1 MAMFVHLTAAANAP
15 RIRRAGIRADSRG
28 QDGARGLYCFP
39 VLPSYTLTHQWLRE
53 LARFGPKGSLV
64 AVHVRLDDAQE
75 VLTGHYR
82 DRAGSAQQSVSAAEA
97 VRRIGALADPRGW
110 EVFLPR
116 AVGTREV
123 HRIRAVPQVAGWR
136 YVPNAHGTRPCTCF
150 GCRIR
155 GEYGGRRLRER
166 HPHPLDGPPPP
177 VPVLLARIRAAG
189 PPDVSGDP
197 GDPGNAGDP
206 AELRAVLHWFGMRR
220 RGPVDDLA
228 PLAAHPDPGV
238 RAELVWAVGSWS
250 TPGTAE
256 LLDRLAEDP
265 HPDVR
270 AAVEAV
276 RDR

>member
-28 QDGARGLYCFP
+28 QGGARGLYCFP

-82 DRAGSAQQSVSAAEA
+82 DRAAGAQQSVSAAEA

-116 AVGTREV
+116 PVGAREV

-136 YVPNAHGTRPCTCF
+136 YVPNAHGTRPCVCF
-150 GCRIR
+150 GCAVR
-155 GEYGGRRLRER
+155 GGYGSRRLRER
-166 HPHPLDGPPPP
+166 HQDPLDGPLPP
-177 VPVLLARIRAAG
+177 VPVLLARIDAA
-189 PPDVSGDP
+189 GDP
-197 GDPGNAGDP
+197 GDP
-206 AELRAVLHWFGMRR
+206 AELKAALHWFGRRR
-220 RGPVDDLA
+220 RGPVDRLA
-228 PLAAHPDPGV
+228 RLAAHPDPDV
-238 RAELVWAVGSWS
+238 REELVWAVGGWS

-256 LLDRLAEDP
+256 LLDGLADDP

-270 AAVEAV
+270 EAVAAVRE
-276 RDR
+276 D